1 VVIGSNGTLIDTDV
15 AKQLKTSGI
24 MAVQI
29 SIDGAEAQTHDR
41 FRGEVGAFDKALEGA
56 KSFRGP
62 HWTWDK
68 IAIGKHTIK
77 VIAYDDEGNSA
88 TDEREVRKFL

>member
-1 VVIGSNGTLIDTDV
+1 MVIGSNGTLIDTDV

-56 KSFRGP
+56 KSFREPLGGIGSHCTIP
-62 HWTWDK
+62 HQIK
-68 IAIGKHTIK
+68 IIVTPVGNKHLELNVPT
-77 VIAYDDEGNSA
+77 
-88 TDEREVRKFL
+88 FF